1 MGDPSSIGR
10 YEIVERVGRGGMGV
24 LYRGRDPV
32 LDREVAIKVMLAD
45 LSDDDDARARFF
57 KEARAAARLQHRN
70 IVTVYEF
77 GEADGSSYIA
87 MEFLKGQSLVSRMRT
102 PPPLTLDEKLD
113 AVIQLCTGLHHAHSS
128 GVIHRDVKPANVWVQ
143 PDGTVK
149 LLDFGIARVAASTV
163 TQGDKSFGSVAY
175 MAPER
180 FGHGA
185 VDSRAD
191 IFAVGVVL
199 YELLAS
205 RKPFD
210 GDSPTVIAH
219 RILQEPP
226 PPISTAGVTISSGLA
241 SYVDRALA
249 KDPNDR
255 YQTAADLAADLQ
267 LARMELHS
275 GGTMIAPMKLAGSGS
290 TLNAGS
296 QGPTL
301 ATTIAGVPAAGGG
314 TSRDIAAGLGQADSG
329 TMRGAGGPNRLAFA
343 VLALVAFAALGVALW
358 VGLRPRPPAE
368 VQQPAAAKAAPSP
381 AAPAGLA
388 KGMLHIESTPPGA
401 SIAINGA
408 AVGKLTPAD
417 IEVDRASKLQLRL
430 TLRGFATISRTLTAE
445 ELASGRIACQ
455 MEAARQDPV
464 SVSVDGSYG
473 FQIVEGSK
481 VLSPASQSHRIT
493 VVGQHTVRLVAPEY
507 LLDYAVAVD
516 PAQGRQMS
524 VEAPEL
530 GELLLSVVPALEACK
545 ASVGPKDL
553 DYAPFAPVS
562 LAPGTYT
569 VSLTCPAGSGRN
581 RKESVTIRPGLP
593 AKVNIQ

>member
-87 MEFLKGQSLVSRMRT
+87 MEFLKGQSLVARMRT

-113 AVIQLCTGLHHAHSS
+113 AIIQLCTGLHHAHSS
-128 GVIHRDVKPANVWVQ
+128 GVIHRDVKPANVWIQ

-180 FGHGA
+180 FGHGT

-226 PPISTAGVTISSGLA
+226 PPITVAGVNISAGLA
-241 SYVDRALA
+241 SYVERSLA

-267 LARMELHS
+267 LARMEIQS
-275 GGTMIAPMKLAGSGS
+275 GGTVIAPPKMPVPGS
-290 TLNAGS
+290 TLVT
-296 QGPTL
+296 GPMGGTM
-301 ATTIAGVPAAGGG
+301 ATTIAGV
-314 TSRDIAAGLGQADSG
+314 Q
-329 TMRGAGGPNRLAFA
+329 GAGGTLRGMTTEQGATDYGTTRGSGGPNKLAFA
-343 VLALVAFAALGVALW
+343 MVALVAVAALGVAVW
-358 VGLRPRPPAE
+358 VGLRPRPAVDAPKPPADISTTTPSN
-368 VQQPAAAKAAPSP
+368 PAASAKVR
-381 AAPAGLA
+381 LR
-388 KGMLHIESTPPGA
+388 IESTPPGA
-401 SIAINGA
+401 SISINGA

-417 IEVDRASKLQLRL
+417 LEFDRGSKPQLRL
-430 TLRGFATISRTLTAE
+430 AMRGFTAVSKTLTPE
-445 ELASGRIACQ
+445 EIASGRVAYQ
-455 MEAARQDPV
+455 LEAARQDPV
-464 SVSVDGSYG
+464 SVN
-473 FQIVEGSK
+473 VEGSY
-481 VLSPASQSHRIT
+481 LFQIMEGGRIISPPAQSHKIT
-493 VVGQHTVRLVAPEY
+493 LTGQHTIRLLAADY
-507 LLDYAVAVD
+507 FLDQPFVVD
-516 PAQGRQMS
+516 PAMGRQLS
-524 VEAPEL
+524 IEAPEL
-530 GELLLSVVPALEACK
+530 GELHLTVVPALEACK
-545 ASVGPKDL
+545 ASIGSKDL
-553 DYAPFAPVS
+553 DYAPFAPVA

-569 VSLTCPAGSGRN
+569 VSLTCPAGSARS
-581 RKESVTIRPGLP
+581 RKESVTIRPAGT
-593 AKVNIQ
+593 AKLNIQ

>member
-1 MGDPSSIGR
+1 VGDPSSIGR

-45 LSDDDDARARFF
+45 LSDDDEAKARFF

-77 GEADGSSYIA
+77 GEADGNSYIA
-87 MEFLKGQSLVSRMRT
+87 MEFLKGQSLVGRMRT
-102 PPPLTLDEKLD
+102 PPPMTLDEKLD

-180 FGHGA
+180 FGRGT

-199 YELLAS
+199 YELLAN

-219 RILQEPP
+219 RILQEAPDP
-226 PPISTAGVTISSGLA
+226 IVLADTPISPGLA
-241 SYVDRALA
+241 SYVERSLA

-267 LARMELHS
+267 MARMELQS
-275 GGTMIAPMKLAGSGS
+275 GGTVVAPPK
-290 TLNAGS
+290 
-296 QGPTL
+296 
-301 ATTIAGVPAAGGG
+301 AAP
-314 TSRDIAAGLGQADSG
+314 
-329 TMRGAGGPNRLAFA
+329 AGGPAMSGPQQGSMAGTMTGAAATLHGGATGQYQAEATMHGGGGPNKLAFGL
-343 VLALVAFAALGVALW
+343 VALVAVAALGVALW
-358 VGLRPRPPAE
+358 VGLRPRPAAE
-368 VQQPAAAKAAPSP
+368 VTQKASEPVRAAAPAAAAASTS
-381 AAPAGLA
+381 A
-388 KGMLHIESTPPGA
+388 KVRLRVESTPPGA
-401 SIAINGA
+401 SISINGA
-408 AVGKLTPAD
+408 AAGKLTPAEID
-417 IEVDRASKLQLRL
+417 VDRGTKPQLRL
-430 TLRGFATISRTLTAE
+430 ALRGFTTVSKTLTPE
-445 ELASGRIACQ
+445 ELAAGRVAYQ
-455 MEAARQDPV
+455 LEPARQDPV
-464 SVSVDGSYG
+464 VVNVEGSYA
-473 FQIVEGSK
+473 FQIVEGGK
-481 VLSPASQSHRIT
+481 VLSPAKQSHSLT
-493 VVGQHTVRLVAPEY
+493 VVGQHTIRLVAAEY
-507 LLDYAVAVD
+507 LLDYAVNVD
-516 PAQGRQMS
+516 PANGRQAT

-530 GELLLSVVPALEACK
+530 GELHLSVVPALEACK
-545 ASVGPKDL
+545 ASVGSKDL
-553 DYAPFAPVS
+553 DYAPFAPVA

-569 VSLTCPAGSGRN
+569 VSLTCPAGAGRN
-581 RKESVTIRPGLP
+581 RKESVTIKAGGP
-593 AKVNIQ
+593 ATVKIQ